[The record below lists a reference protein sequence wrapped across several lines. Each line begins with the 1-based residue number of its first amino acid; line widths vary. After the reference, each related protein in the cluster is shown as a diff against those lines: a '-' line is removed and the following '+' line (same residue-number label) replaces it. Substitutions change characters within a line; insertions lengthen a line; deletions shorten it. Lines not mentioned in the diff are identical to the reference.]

1 MRPPRLPPALAVIT
15 LILSLSVAVSGVI
28 GLAMAVKTPG
38 RALFIGFE
46 ATLIVAGVFGILTA
60 LHRFRAGPALAV
72 ACVGAS
78 VFACGILSEPQL
90 VPRLMG
96 QQVVPP
102 VIWGINLIKL
112 ALARTLIGMALIAL
126 AGIAVLVRRP
136 RESMRYMLAAVGL
149 GAPLLLVAALSRVP
163 TVVDAVKALP
173 PPVIAILVCV
183 LFLALGACFAIGVHC
198 AIRSF
203 EVARQA
209 DKPDSPLG

>member
-1 MRPPRLPPALAVIT
+1 MRPPRLPPIISVLA
-15 LILSLSVAVSGVI
+15 LILSLTVAISAVI

-46 ATLIVAGVFGILTA
+46 AALIAAGIYGILTA
-60 LHRFRAGPALAV
+60 LHRFRAGPALAL

-112 ALARTLIGMALIAL
+112 ALARTIIGLVLLAL
-126 AGIAVLVRRP
+126 AAIAVLIRNP
-136 RESMRYMLAAVGL
+136 RGSMRFLFLAVAL
-149 GAPLLLVAALSRVP
+149 GAPIILVAALSRVSP
-163 TVVDAVKALP
+163 VMTFVNNLP
-173 PPVIAILVCV
+173 PPVIAILVGV
-183 LFLALGACFAIGVHC
+183 LFLVLGTCFAISVHC

-203 EVARQA
+203 EVAREA
-209 DKPDSPLG
+209 DRPDSPAV